1 MRVIPGRT
9 PKYMVIRDDLI
20 KRISR
25 GEFAPGDALPG
36 QRHLSEQYGVS
47 LMTLRQ
53 ALDELCDRGVVDQL
67 PGKGTYVR
75 AMPVPYSMGNLR
87 SLADD
92 LRAHGIEVL
101 TRVLARDVV
110 AVPDELA
117 ARLGIP
123 VGDKVLTLERVRVV
137 RGAPLIHQVSYVPQP
152 FGDLLQ
158 GVDFEKN
165 ELYAVLAERAGAAAV
180 QAEETISPVLMPERI
195 GDLLGL
201 PEGVP
206 AMRSERITRDADRRT
221 LVVDVAILAGDS
233 VVIRNIRE
241 VSGNQIS
248 YAVGAGTGLSGAGGP
263 GPG

>member
-20 KRISR
+20 KRIGR

-36 QRHLSEQYGVS
+36 QRHLSEEYGVS

-53 ALDELCDRGVVDQL
+53 ALDELCDRGLVEQF

-92 LRAHGIEVL
+92 LRARGIEVL
-101 TRVLARDVV
+101 TRVLGRKTV
-110 AVPDELA
+110 AVPDDVA
-117 ARLGIP
+117 RRLGIP
-123 VGDKVLTLERVRVV
+123 AGDEVLRLERIRVV
-137 RGAPLIHQVSYVPQP
+137 RGAPLIHQVSYLPQP
-152 FGDLLQ
+152 FGGLLRD
-158 GVDFEKN
+158 VDFEKN
-165 ELYAVLAERAGAAAV
+165 ELYAVLAERAGAVAV

-195 GDLLGL
+195 GHLLGL

-206 AMRSERITRDADRRT
+206 AMRSERITRDADRRP
-221 LVVDVAILAGDS
+221 LVVDVAILAGNS
-233 VVIRNIRE
+233 VVIMNIRE
-241 VSGNQIS
+241 VSGHQVS
-248 YAVGAGTGLSGAGGP
+248 YAVGDGTGLSGVGSPPQG
-263 GPG
+263 

>member
-20 KRISR
+20 RRIGS

-36 QRHLSEQYGVS
+36 QRHLSEEYGVS

-53 ALDELCDRGVVDQL
+53 ALDELCGRGVVEQL

-75 AMPVPYSMGNLR
+75 TKPVPYSMGNLR

-101 TRVLARDVV
+101 TRVLGHGIV
-110 AVPDELA
+110 AAPDDIA
-117 ARLGIP
+117 ARLGISAGAE
-123 VGDKVLTLERVRVV
+123 VFRLERVRVV
-137 RGAPLIHQVSYVPQP
+137 RGAPLIHQLSYLPQP
-152 FGDLLQ
+152 LGGLLK

-165 ELYAVLAERAGAAAV
+165 ELYAVLAERAGAVAA
-180 QAEETISPVLMPERI
+180 QAEETISPVLMPERV

-201 PEGVP
+201 PAGEP
-206 AMRSERITRDADRRT
+206 AMRSERVTRDADRRA
-221 LVVDVAILAGDS
+221 LVVDVAILAGSS
-233 VVIRNIRE
+233 VVIRNVRE
-241 VSGNQIS
+241 VGGHQVS
-248 YAVGAGTGLSGAGGP
+248 YAVGDDAGRSGVTSPRQG
-263 GPG
+263 